1 MVFCLKKNF
10 LQGKNKKNSN
20 MSHDLRHVAR
30 TFAAKSTT
38 CLTKNKGE
46 T

>member
-1 MVFCLKKNF
+1 
-10 LQGKNKKNSN
+10 

-38 CLTKNKGE
+38 CLTKRIKDKRNYVRILHHAMDNR
-46 T
+46 